1 MNTPFRLSGV
11 CASPVFL
18 FQDRRRRDKKVIEGK
33 PFTNLVSP
41 YVTFEKWDVQISF
54 SLIIHSIDARVR

>member
-11 CASPVFL
+11 CASLGFL

-33 PFTNLVSP
+33 PSTNLLST
-41 YVTFEKWDVQISF
+41 YGTFEKLDVQISF
-54 SLIIHSIDARVR
+54 SLIIHSIDTREQ